1 MIFLAFV
8 DSFFLTLKQLEDDEK
23 VFYEID
29 YPAYDPVEF
38 EGEILH
44 NAEWADKK
52 PLESLNFNNVDGN
65 VDRRSFEGIYRL
77 GPDGKPL
84 NIKGRTGVVGRG
96 ILGKVRRQSSTFNPR

>member
-1 MIFLAFV
+1 MRCSIYKLYV
-8 DSFFLTLKQLEDDEK
+8 FLTVKKLEDDEK

-38 EGEILH
+38 EGEILAS
-44 NAEWADKK
+44 AEWADKS
-52 PLESLNFNNVDGN
+52 PIESLNFNNVDDT

-77 GPDGKPL
+77 GKDGKPL

-96 ILGKVRRQSSTFNPR
+96 ILGKVFTQKFDF